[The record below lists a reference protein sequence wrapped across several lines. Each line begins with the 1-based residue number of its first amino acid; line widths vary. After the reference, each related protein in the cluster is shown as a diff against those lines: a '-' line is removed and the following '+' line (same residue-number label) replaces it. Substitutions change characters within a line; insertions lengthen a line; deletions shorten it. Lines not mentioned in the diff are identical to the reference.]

1 MTALRSAAEADAG
14 AIRALLEHN
23 GLPTSDLA
31 SARPQFVV
39 AYEGENLQG
48 AGGLQIYGTTALLRS
63 VVVVA
68 ERRGAGVGQRIVR
81 ELERRA
87 REAGVT
93 ELVLLTQTAASF
105 FQRQGYR
112 AVERGRVP
120 PAVQMS
126 EEFRS
131 LCPASAICM
140 TKILA
145 GHDG

>member
-1 MTALRSAAEADAG
+1 VPGLRWATEADAG

-23 GLPTSDLA
+23 GLPTSDLG
-31 SARPQFVV
+31 SARQKFLV

-48 AGGLQIYGTTALLRS
+48 AGGLEIYGTAALLRS

-68 ERRGAGVGQRIVR
+68 ERRGAGVGQRIVQ
-81 ELERRA
+81 ELERHA
-87 REAGVT
+87 REAGVKD
-93 ELVLLTQTAASF
+93 LVLLTQAAAPF

-112 AVERGRVP
+112 VIERGRVP

-140 TKILA
+140 AKVLT
-145 GHDG
+145 D